1 MRWIPAGLGLV
12 AGALLLAGSEAHACG
27 DKFLVIGRSVRS
39 QRAHGAV
46 QRASILVYLDAG
58 GRLQAAMKELQ
69 LESNLRLAG
78 HTLRSVESRA
88 ELDEQARS
96 GRYDILL
103 ADISEMVA
111 LEGEVGSSP
120 ARPVLLP
127 VIYNPTG
134 EELAEAE
141 AEFSCVVRSPSTKK
155 HYLAVIDD
163 AMVQRKKQAQSR
175 KRP

>member
-1 MRWIPAGLGLV
+1 MPRMMLGLMIAGGAVLV
-12 AGALLLAGSEAHACG
+12 AREASACG
-27 DKFLVIGRSVRS
+27 DKLLVIGRGVRS

-46 QRASILVYLDAG
+46 QRASILVYLDTG
-58 GRLQAAMKELQ
+58 GRLQAAMKEMQ

-78 HTLRSVESRA
+78 HSLRSVESRA
-88 ELDEQARS
+88 ELGEQARS

-141 AEFSCVVRSPSTKK
+141 AEFSCVMRSASTSK
-155 HYLAVIDD
+155 HYLAVIEE
-163 AMVQRKKQAQSR
+163 AMVLRKKGR
-175 KRP
+175 NP